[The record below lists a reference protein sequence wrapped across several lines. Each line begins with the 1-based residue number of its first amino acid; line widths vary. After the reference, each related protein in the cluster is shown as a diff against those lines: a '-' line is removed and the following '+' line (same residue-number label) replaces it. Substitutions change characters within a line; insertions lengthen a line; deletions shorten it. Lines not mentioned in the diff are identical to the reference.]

1 MRAAIL
7 VFPGT
12 NREKDLADAFLR
24 AGAPA
29 PVFVHHKE
37 TALPDGIDIACLPG
51 GFSYGDYLRCGAMAA
66 QAPILKDVVAKA
78 AKGMRVLAICNGFQ
92 IATEAG
98 LLPGAL
104 IRNAGLKFICR
115 RVALRV
121 ERDDTGFSTAYAK
134 GQTVHWPVAHNEGNY
149 VASAEDIARLEGE
162 GRVLLRYAE
171 DCNGSINDIAGIL
184 DETGRILGMMPHP
197 ENATDPL
204 HGGTDGLGLFKSI
217 LESVA

>member
-12 NREKDLADAFLR
+12 NRERDLADAFER
-24 AGAPA
+24 AGASR
-29 PVFVHHKE
+29 PVFVHHKD
-37 TALPDGIDIACLPG
+37 TSLPDGIDLACLPG
-51 GFSYGDYLRCGAMAA
+51 GFSHGDYLRCGAMASR
-66 QAPILKDVVAKA
+66 APIMRDVVARA
-78 AKGMRVLAICNGFQ
+78 QAGLRVLAICNGFQ

-115 RVALRV
+115 RVALTV
-121 ERDDTGFSTAYAK
+121 ENAETDFTRAYAP
-134 GQTVHWPVAHNEGNY
+134 GQGVSWPVAHNEGNY
-149 VASAEDIARLEGE
+149 VADPDDIARLEGE
-162 GRVLLRYAE
+162 GRVVLRYAE
-171 DCNGSINDIAGIL
+171 PVNGSINAIAGIT
-184 DETGRILGMMPHP
+184 DASGRILGMMPHP

-204 HGGTDGLGLFKSI
+204 HGGTDGIGLFKSI